1 MLGYDQ
7 KCTFLFGYDSMK
19 ARYIFTLPL
28 NWVVCMFDLEFRPKT
43 KLGLYHVAGQT
54 VAEGEGIAR
63 TDKGSGK
70 CLQCGK
76 IFSRVTSAR
85 RHFQALHLQVIC
97 PLCTCSF
104 YGNTLL
110 EKHMRHVH

>member
-1 MLGYDQ
+1 
-7 KCTFLFGYDSMK
+7 
-19 ARYIFTLPL
+19 
-28 NWVVCMFDLEFRPKT
+28 MFDLGFRPET

-85 RHFQALHLQVIC
+85 RHFQSQHLQVIC
-97 PLCTCSF
+97 PLCSCSF
-104 YGNTLL
+104 IGNTEL
-110 EKHMRHVH
+110 ERHMRNLH

>member
-1 MLGYDQ
+1 MDKIIGYDV
-7 KCTFLFGYDSMK
+7 T

-28 NWVVCMFDLEFRPKT
+28 TELGFLFICLFDLDFRPKT

-76 IFSRVTSAR
+76 IFSRLTSAR
-85 RHFQALHLQVIC
+85 RHFQAQHLQVIC
-97 PLCTCSF
+97 PLCSCAF
-104 YGNTLL
+104 YGTTLL
-110 EKHMRHVH
+110 EKHERHVH